1 MALLGAEGF
10 HGLTFNNSRSFASNT
25 ADCFD
30 GLTVVSSAHLPM
42 KSMFSSKGSNSVFHY
57 GQKLNQLS
65 IFFLREDSLKLLEVN
80 GSKFV

>member
-1 MALLGAEGF
+1 MTLLGAEGL

-42 KSMFSSKGSNSVFHY
+42 KSMFSSKGSNSVFHH

-65 IFFLREDSLKLLEVN
+65 IFFSQSRFVKITR
-80 GSKFV
+80 SKWI